1 MVITGTA
8 LAVLGAAIAAFVAGA
23 GSVIGVGN
31 AGNVAAGIL
40 SEKPELFGK
49 LLPLQL
55 LPGTQGIYGFLV
67 AFMIWFRFVGA
78 PQPIS
83 VATGLQVIIAALPV
97 ALAGLHSGPWQGA
110 VSVSSMHMVAKQ
122 PDSSGRAMMLP
133 AMVETYAIL
142 GLLISV
148 LLVFRIQP

>member
-1 MVITGTA
+1 MITGTTLAVFAAA
-8 LAVLGAAIAAFVAGA
+8 LAAFLAGV
-23 GSVIGVGN
+23 GSVIGVGQS
-31 AGNVAAGIL
+31 GNVAAGIL

-49 LLPLQL
+49 MLPLQL

-67 AFMIWFRFVGA
+67 AFLIWFRFVGA
-78 PQPIS
+78 PTPIS
-83 VATGLQVIIAALPV
+83 MATGIQVVIAAIPV
-97 ALAGLHSGPWQGA
+97 ALSGLQSAPWQGR
-110 VSVSSMHMVAKQ
+110 VSISSMHLVNKQ
-122 PDSSGRAMMLP
+122 PDASGQALLLP

>member
-1 MVITGTA
+1 MAITGTV

-23 GSVIGVGN
+23 GSIIGVGKS
-31 AGNVAAGIL
+31 GSVAAGIL

-67 AFMIWFRFVGA
+67 AFLIWFRFVG
-78 PQPIS
+78 QPIDI
-83 VATGLQVIIAALPV
+83 ATGLMVIGAALPV
-97 ALAGLHSGPWQGA
+97 ALAGWHSGQWQGS
-110 VSVSSMHMVAKQ
+110 VSVSSMYLVAKE

-148 LLVFRIQP
+148 LLVFKIPV

>member
-1 MVITGTA
+1 MVITGTV
-8 LAVLGAAIAAFVAGA
+8 LAVLASAIAAFVAGA
-23 GSVIGVGN
+23 GSIIGVGN
-31 AGNVAAGIL
+31 SGSVAAGVL

-67 AFMIWFRFVGA
+67 AFLIWFRFVGA
-78 PQPIS
+78 NIS
-83 VATGLQVIIAALPV
+83 IATGLMVIGAALPV
-97 ALAGLHSGPWQGA
+97 AIAGWHSGQWQGA
-110 VSVSSMHMVAKQ
+110 VSVSSMYLVAKQ
-122 PDSSGRAMMLP
+122 PDSAGRAMMLP

-148 LLVFRIQP
+148 LLVFKIPV

>member
-1 MVITGTA
+1 MVISGSS
-8 LAVLGAAIAAFVAGA
+8 LAVFGAFIAAFVAGI
-23 GSVIGVGN
+23 GSVIGVGKS
-31 AGNVAAGIL
+31 GIVAAGIL

-67 AFMIWFRFVGA
+67 AFLIWFRFVG
-78 PQPIS
+78 QDINMI
-83 VATGLQVIIAALPV
+83 TGMLVIIAALPV
-97 ALAGLHSGPWQGA
+97 AFAGSHSGQWQGQ
-110 VSVSSMHMVAKQ
+110 VSISSMYMVAKQ
-122 PDSSGRAMMLP
+122 PDASGSAMLLP

-148 LLVFRIQP
+148 LLVFKIAVI